1 MGADPARVVGAAVV
15 EVGPVVVTTGA
26 VVVVAG
32 AVVVGAVA
40 GVVDRGLVV
49 AAVACVAGSV
59 VGAAVAAVVIA
70 GARVATGAGAVVAA
84 AALVWGGLGAGIADF
99 GTSVLR
105 STLGGTRSLSI
116 ECSTPP
122 VVRMSPPVT
131 LASLI
136 LTEPLVAWMATGDPS
151 TVFRAE
157 VTN

>member
-15 EVGPVVVTTGA
+15 EVGTVVVRTGA
-26 VVVVAG
+26 VVVATG

-40 GVVDRGLVV
+40 DVVERGLVV
-49 AAVACVAGSV
+49 GAAGSV
-59 VGAAVAAVVIA
+59 VGAAVAAVVTA
-70 GARVATGAGAVVAA
+70 GARVVTGAGAVVAA
-84 AALVWGGLGAGIADF
+84 AALVWGGFGAGLTDF

-105 STLGGTRSLSI
+105 STPGGTRSLSI

-122 VVRMSPPVT
+122 AVRMSPPVT

-136 LTEPLVAWMATGDPS
+136 LTEPFVAWMVTGDPS